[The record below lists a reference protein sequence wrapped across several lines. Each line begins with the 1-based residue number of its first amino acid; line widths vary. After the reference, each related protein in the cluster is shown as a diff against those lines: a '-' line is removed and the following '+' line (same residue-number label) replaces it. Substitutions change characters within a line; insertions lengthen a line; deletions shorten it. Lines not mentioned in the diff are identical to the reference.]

1 MQEEVRI
8 MDLKRYGMTLI
19 AAVALFAPAAT
30 YAQGRH
36 PRYLHARTDLRT
48 AQLLARVRE
57 EPNVTR
63 NLTVAAREI
72 EAAIAEVD
80 RAAVLD
86 RKDLVDR
93 PPIDAGLARK
103 DRFRKI
109 VDLLRSARADI
120 EGEEDNPRA
129 REWRK
134 VAFMH
139 IDEALN
145 AVHRAATDAKLDH
158 ELGF

>member
-1 MQEEVRI
+1 MN
-8 MDLKRYGMTLI
+8 LKTSAMTLI
-19 AAVALFAPAAT
+19 AAAALCVVTVMHPAAAN
-30 YAQGRH
+30 AQGRH
-36 PRYLHARTDLRT
+36 PRYLRARTDLRT
-48 AQLLARVRE
+48 AQLFARVRE

-63 NLTVAAREI
+63 NLQAAAREI
-72 EAAIAEVD
+72 EAAIGEID

-86 RKDLVDR
+86 RRDLNDH
-93 PPIDAGLARK
+93 PPIDARLERK

-109 VDLLRSARADI
+109 VDLLRSARGDI

-129 REWRK
+129 RGWRA
-134 VAFMH
+134 VAFKH

-145 AVHRAATDAKLDH
+145 AVHRAAVDAKVDH

>member
-1 MQEEVRI
+1 MN
-8 MDLKRYGMTLI
+8 LKTYGMTL
-19 AAVALFAPAAT
+19 AAVAMLLAPAGA
-30 YAQGRH
+30 YAQRH

-63 NLTVAAREI
+63 NLEAAAIEI
-72 EAAIAEVD
+72 EEAIKEID
-80 RAAVLD
+80 RSAMLD

-93 PPIDAGLARK
+93 PPIDANLARK

-109 VDLLRSARADI
+109 IDLLKSARADI

-129 REWRK
+129 REWRR
-134 VAFMH
+134 VAFKH

-145 AVHRAATDAKLDH
+145 AVHRAATDARIDH

>member
-1 MQEEVRI
+1 MN
-8 MDLKRYGMTLI
+8 LKTFGTTLI
-19 AAVALFAPAAT
+19 AAAALLAPAAMH
-30 YAQGRH
+30 AQGRH

-57 EPNVTR
+57 ERNVTR
-63 NLTVAAREI
+63 NLEAAAVEI
-72 EAAIAEVD
+72 EAAIREVD
-80 RAAVLD
+80 NAAVLD

-93 PPIDAGLARK
+93 PPIDANLARK

-120 EGEEDNPRA
+120 DKEEDNPNA
-129 REWRK
+129 RGWRDA
-134 VAFMH
+134 AFRH

-145 AVHRAATDAKLDH
+145 AVHRAAVDAQLDH

>member
-1 MQEEVRI
+1 MN
-8 MDLKRYGMTLI
+8 LKTSALTLM
-19 AAVALFAPAAT
+19 AAAALLAPAAA

-36 PRYLHARTDLRT
+36 PRYLRARTDLRT
-48 AQLLARVRE
+48 AQFLARVRE

-63 NLTVAAREI
+63 NLEAAAREM
-72 EAAIAEVD
+72 EAAIKEIDTAS
-80 RAAVLD
+80 VLD

-93 PPIDAGLARK
+93 PPIDANLARK

-109 VDLLRSARADI
+109 VDLLKSARADI

-129 REWRK
+129 REWRA
-134 VAFMH
+134 VAFKH

>member
-1 MQEEVRI
+1 MN
-8 MDLKRYGMTLI
+8 LKTYAMSLV
-19 AAVALFAPAAT
+19 AAAALLAPAAAN
-30 YAQGRH
+30 AQGRH
-36 PRYLHARTDLRT
+36 PRYLRARTDLRT
-48 AQLLARVRE
+48 AQLFARVRE

-63 NLTVAAREI
+63 NLEAAAREI
-72 EAAIAEVD
+72 EAAIGEID

-86 RKDLVDR
+86 RRDLNDH
-93 PPIDAGLARK
+93 PPIDARLERK

-109 VDLLRSARADI
+109 VDLLRSSRADI

-129 REWRK
+129 REWRS
-134 VAFMH
+134 VAFKH

-145 AVHRAATDAKLDH
+145 AVHRAAVDAKLDH

>member
-1 MQEEVRI
+1 MN
-8 MDLKRYGMTLI
+8 LKTLGMTFM
-19 AAVALFAPAAT
+19 AAVALLAPAAIH
-30 YAQGRH
+30 AQGRH
-36 PRYLHARTDLRT
+36 PRYLRARTDLRT
-48 AQLLARVRE
+48 AQFLARVRE

-63 NLTVAAREI
+63 HLEGAAAEI
-72 EAAIAEVD
+72 EAAIRELD

-86 RKDLVDR
+86 AKDLEDHPR
-93 PPIDAGLARK
+93 IDANLARR

-120 EGEEDNPRA
+120 EHEEDNPRA
-129 REWRK
+129 REWRNA
-134 VAFMH
+134 AFRH

-145 AVHRAATDAKLDH
+145 NVRRAAMEARLDH

>member
-1 MQEEVRI
+1 MRTFEVC
-8 MDLKRYGMTLI
+8 GVTLL
-19 AAVALFAPAAT
+19 AAAALLAPAAVL
-30 YAQGRH
+30 AQGRH
-36 PRYLHARTDLRT
+36 AHYLSARSDLRR
-48 AQLLARVRE
+48 AQFLLRVRE

-63 NLTVAAREI
+63 NMMAADTEVEAAVREI
-72 EAAIAEVD
+72 D

-86 RKDLVDR
+86 RKDLDEH
-93 PPIDAGLARK
+93 PSIDTNLARQ

-120 EGEEDNPRA
+120 DREEDNPAA
-129 REWRK
+129 REWRN
-134 VAFMH
+134 VAFKH

-145 AVHRAATDAKLDH
+145 AVHRAAVDAKLDH

>member
-1 MQEEVRI
+1 MN
-8 MDLKRYGMTLI
+8 LKTYGVALI
-19 AAVALFAPAAT
+19 AAAALLAPAGM

-36 PRYLHARTDLRT
+36 PHYLSARTDLRR
-48 AQLLARVRE
+48 AQLFARVRE

-63 NLTVAAREI
+63 NLEAAAREM
-72 EAAIAEVD
+72 EAAIKEID
-80 RAAVLD
+80 NAAVLD
-86 RKDLVDR
+86 RKDLMER
-93 PPIDAGLARK
+93 PPIDANLARK

-120 EGEEDNPRA
+120 EHEEDNPNARA
-129 REWRK
+129 WRNA
-134 VAFMH
+134 AFRH

-145 AVHRAATDAKLDH
+145 SVHRAATDAKLDH

>member
-1 MQEEVRI
+1 MN
-8 MDLKRYGMTLI
+8 LKTIGMTFLSVAALFWP
-19 AAVALFAPAAT
+19 AAVH
-30 YAQGRH
+30 AQGRH
-36 PRYLHARTDLRT
+36 PRYLRARSDLRT

-63 NLTVAAREI
+63 NLEVAAGEIEGAIREI
-72 EAAIAEVD
+72 D

-86 RKDLVDR
+86 GKDVLDR
-93 PPIDAGLARK
+93 PRIDDHIPRR
-103 DRFRKI
+103 DRFRRI

-120 EGEEDNPRA
+120 EHEEDNPRA
-129 REWRK
+129 REWRNI
-134 VAFMH
+134 AFRH

-145 AVHRAATDAKLDH
+145 AVHRAAVDAKLDH

>member
-1 MQEEVRI
+1 MN
-8 MDLKRYGMTLI
+8 LKTYGMTLI
-19 AAVALFAPAAT
+19 AAAALLAPAAV

-36 PRYLHARTDLRT
+36 PHYLSARTDLRRP
-48 AQLLARVRE
+48 QLFARVRE

-63 NLTVAAREI
+63 NLEAAAREM
-72 EAAIAEVD
+72 EAAIKEID
-80 RAAVLD
+80 NAAVLD
-86 RKDLVDR
+86 RKDLLDR
-93 PPIDAGLARK
+93 PPIDANLARK

-109 VDLLRSARADI
+109 VDLLRSARADL
-120 EGEEDNPRA
+120 EHEEDNPRA

-134 VAFMH
+134 VAFQH

>member
-1 MQEEVRI
+1 MNRRI
-8 MDLKRYGMTLI
+8 LSVSLMI
-19 AAVALFAPAAT
+19 AAALAPAAM
-30 YAQGRH
+30 YAQLH

-48 AQLLARVRE
+48 AQLFLRVRE

-63 NLTVAAREI
+63 NLVVADREV
-72 EAAIAEVD
+72 EAAIGEID

-93 PPIDAGLARK
+93 PPIDANLERK

-120 EGEEDNPRA
+120 EHEEDNPRA
-129 REWRK
+129 REWRNR
-134 VAFMH
+134 AFQH
-139 IDEALN
+139 IDESLN
-145 AVHRAATDAKLDH
+145 AVRRAAVDARIDH